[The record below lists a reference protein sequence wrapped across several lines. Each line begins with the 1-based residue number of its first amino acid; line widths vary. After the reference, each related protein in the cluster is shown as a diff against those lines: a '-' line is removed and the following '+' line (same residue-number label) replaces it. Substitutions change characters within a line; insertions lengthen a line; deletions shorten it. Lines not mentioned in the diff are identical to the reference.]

1 MIMEIKSSSGSVPGG
16 ATQHRKNIQMVV
28 TEFTTDVATGDG
40 QFYIHIP
47 SNMNGMD
54 LVEVH
59 AKNITAGTTN
69 TMDIQI
75 RNVTQTQDMLST
87 KITIDST
94 ETGSDTAA
102 APAVIDT
109 TKDDVATNDLIAIDV
124 DAVHTTPA
132 KGLIVTL
139 GFQAP

>member
-1 MIMEIKSSSGSVPGG
+1 MIMTVKKSGGSVPGG
-16 ATQHRKNIQMVV
+16 ATQHRKNVQMV
-28 TEFTTDVATGDG
+28 TTDFTTDVATGDG

-59 AKNITAGTTN
+59 AEVITAGTTG

-87 KITIDST
+87 KITIDTT

-109 TKDDVATNDLIAIDV
+109 TKDDVATNDLLAIDI
-124 DAVHTTPA
+124 DAVHTTAA
-132 KGLIVTL
+132 KGCIVTL